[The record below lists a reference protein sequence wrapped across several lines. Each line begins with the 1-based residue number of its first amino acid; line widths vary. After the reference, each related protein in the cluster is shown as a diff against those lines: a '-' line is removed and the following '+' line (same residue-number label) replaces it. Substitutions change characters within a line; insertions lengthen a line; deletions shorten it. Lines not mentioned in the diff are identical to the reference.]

1 MAFKHKERPV
11 WGVQFHPES
20 IMTIGGFRLLAN
32 FLSLTGHHVS
42 DSIPESDCVGEVRF
56 RQDVV
61 DVEPW
66 DEKPWWEVP

>member
-1 MAFKHKERPV
+1 
-11 WGVQFHPES
+11 
-20 IMTIGGFRLLAN
+20 MTIGGFRLLAN
-32 FLSLTGHHVS
+32 FLSLTGHRVS